1 MDLPESVGSRKEC
14 SRGKIPNNPF
24 STTLPTNLPYLTDP
38 SIEPGT
44 VHTVL
49 YLTHHQQPIAC
60 SLLGQIG

>member
-1 MDLPESVGSRKEC
+1 MLEGENSQQP
-14 SRGKIPNNPF
+14 IFN
-24 STTLPTNLPYLTDP
+24 YLTYQLTYFADP

-49 YLTHHQQPIAC
+49 YLTHHQQQPVAC

>member
-1 MDLPESVGSRKEC
+1 MDYLDRSVVERMLKGENSQQP
-14 SRGKIPNNPF
+14 I